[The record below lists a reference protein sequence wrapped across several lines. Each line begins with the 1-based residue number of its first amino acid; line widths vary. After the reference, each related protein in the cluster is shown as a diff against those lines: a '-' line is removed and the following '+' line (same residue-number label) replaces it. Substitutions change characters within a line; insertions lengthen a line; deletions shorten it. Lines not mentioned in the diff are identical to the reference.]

1 MILSARPA
9 RTSLTLRRSSGGISG
24 DGRGGQLQLTTTWT
38 SLTLDSTR
46 KTTKVHLCTNLCT
59 MVTTCS
65 VFVDL
70 TFLFT
75 VSVYFSRSPLTD
87 FQPGNPTWPTPSGI
101 TQQQAHTKCLETL
114 HGSQIWTHC
123 QGSQDIVDTYLQNCV
138 ADTLVCSKGRQH
150 KCFSPFPLQIQK

>member
-1 MILSARPA
+1 MPGLLEHHKPCADLRGEYRGMDEAVSSSLQRRGRAWPSIQPGRPQRYICVRARA
-9 RTSLTLRRSSGGISG
+9 Y
-24 DGRGGQLQLTTTWT
+24 
-38 SLTLDSTR
+38 
-46 KTTKVHLCTNLCT
+46 LCTI
-59 MVTTCS
+59 VTTCS

-75 VSVYFSRSPLTD
+75 VSVYFSHSPLTD